1 VGIWNGRVIPQLAQN
16 VIKCLGGDVA
26 WRHAIL
32 FAAGIIKAIGKSR
45 IESQKNLPNSIS
57 NKGFEALRKST

>member
-1 VGIWNGRVIPQLAQN
+1 MGIWNGRVIPQLAQN

-32 FAAGIIKAIGKSR
+32 FATGIIKAIGKRR
-45 IESQKNLPNSIS
+45 IEYQKNLPNNHSD
-57 NKGFEALRKST
+57 KGFEG